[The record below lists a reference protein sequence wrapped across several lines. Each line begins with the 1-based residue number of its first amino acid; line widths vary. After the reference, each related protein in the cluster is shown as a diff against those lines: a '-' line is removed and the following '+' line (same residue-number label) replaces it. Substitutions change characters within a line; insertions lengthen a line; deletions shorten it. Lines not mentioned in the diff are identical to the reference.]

1 MTRKECEEKI
11 LEKLEEI
18 RNIKNQYCGDDI
30 DDYLS
35 LCIFKDYASV
45 FNNQDTKEHKIECFK
60 NGNNP
65 MCSL

>member
-18 RNIKNQYCGDDI
+18 RNIKNQHCGDNI
-30 DDYLS
+30 NDYLS
-35 LCIFKDYASV
+35 RIFKDYAFV
-45 FNNQDTKEHKIECFK
+45 CNNQNTKEHKIECFK
-60 NGNNP
+60 RGNNP